1 MSERGFTLI
10 ELMIVVAIIGLLAAV
25 AIPAYQGYV
34 AKTQVTAALADVS
47 TGRTLYEGA
56 ASDGL
61 DTTFFTNANM
71 SVPAS
76 TSQCSTITVSA
87 PDDDDSTPALQC
99 TVIGA
104 GLVNGSTINLIR
116 SDGGTWTCTITNRP
130 TGWNS
135 SFLPKGCSEG

>member
-56 ASDGL
+56 ASDGQEAA
-61 DTTFFTNANM
+61 FFTNANM

-76 TSQCSTITVSA
+76 TAQCSAISVNA
-87 PDDDDSTPALQC
+87 PDDDDATPALQC

-104 GLVNGSTINLIR
+104 GLVSGSNINLIR
-116 SDGGTWTCTITNRP
+116 SAGGTWTCTVTNRP
-130 TGWNS
+130 AGWNT